1 MGIIKKLTH
10 LAKHD
15 PEAAATISAELDFLL
30 YALGTSDDS
39 KLPEKQSDW
48 IKYLVDCFMQT
59 YLAVDKIQTWLLTI
73 DDKAERISHAYTFE
87 CYLKQIGFLD
97 EGLEYN
103 DLLQPNK
110 VENNGQANLPETTTE
125 KTVSEQE

>member
-15 PEAAATISAELDFLL
+15 PEAAATISAELDYLFT
-30 YALGTSDDS
+30 ALGSTVDPTT
-39 KLPEKQSDW
+39 LPKQHSDW

-59 YLAVDKIQTWLLTI
+59 YLAVEKIQAWLITI

-87 CYLKQIGFLD
+87 CYLKQIGYLD
-97 EGLEYN
+97 ENLEYD

-110 VENNGQANLPETTTE
+110 AQDNGQTSLPETTAE
-125 KTVSEQE
+125 KTVST